1 MSSIS
6 ARPDIHQGHD
16 APHTPDTAG
25 GTQGGGHGVN
35 PALLSHDNTHMPSG
49 WGVGIY
55 GVLGLAGVVCIGLTL
70 WQALMPGDG
79 ADAAKTAKH
88 AIASYHVGFSA
99 ALGIM
104 LGCLAFVLIMHL
116 VKAGWSVT
124 VRRQAENVA
133 SLMPLGALLAVPI
146 VLLAPKLFKWMNPEL
161 LEPGN
166 PKFDVL
172 MVAKS
177 GFLNNEFFYARLAIY
192 FIVWTYLALR
202 LAGYTKQQDRTGDR
216 WISNK
221 AGRTS
226 AWGIL
231 AFALATAFAGID
243 LLKTLD
249 FHWFSTMWGVYFF
262 AGSMVAG
269 LATLVLLMSLIYS
282 SGKLKGL
289 YTREH
294 SHDMGKLLFAFMVF
308 WAYIAFSQYFLYWYA
323 NIPEETAWILQ
334 RGGGDLH
341 NAWTP
346 IFWALCIGHFLAPFP
361 LLLIRRVKQSPVLL
375 SVFALWLLAL
385 HCVDIFWI
393 IRPMTYP
400 DTYVPSDGA
409 FTVAITSTT
418 IGFSWVD
425 VTGVLG
431 PVLLV
436 LAGAVWKLSRG
447 PLIPLK
453 DPRLV
458 EAATHK
464 NYV

>member
-6 ARPDIHQGHD
+6 AGSDLHRGHD
-16 APHTPDTAG
+16 HASHGASAH
-25 GTQGGGHGVN
+25 GGGHGVD
-35 PALLSHDNTHMPSG
+35 PALLTHDNTHMPSG
-49 WGVGIY
+49 WGVGLY
-55 GVLGLAGVVCIGLTL
+55 GVLGLAGLACIGLTL
-70 WQALMPGDG
+70 SQVLMQSGDEAG
-79 ADAAKTAKH
+79 LKAAKH
-88 AIASYHVGFSA
+88 AIASYHVGFAA

-133 SLMPLGALLAVPI
+133 SLIPLGALLALPVVI
-146 VLLAPKLFKWMNPEL
+146 FAPKLFKWMNPAMM
-161 LEPGN
+161 EPTS

-172 MVAKS
+172 MVAKAA
-177 GFLNNEFFYARLAIY
+177 FLNVEFFYARLAVY
-192 FIVWTYLALR
+192 FVVWTYLALR
-202 LAGYTKQQDRTGDR
+202 LAGYSKQQDRTGDK
-216 WISNK
+216 WLSNK
-221 AGRTS
+221 AGWTS

-231 AFALATAFAGID
+231 VFALATAFAGID

-269 LATLVLLMSLIYS
+269 VATLIVLMSLITA

-289 YTREH
+289 YTKEH

-323 NIPEETAWILQ
+323 NIPEETAWVLQ
-334 RGGGDLH
+334 RGGGDLK

-346 IFWALCIGHFLAPFP
+346 VFWILCIGHFIAPFP
-361 LLLIRRVKQSPVLL
+361 LLLIRKVKQTPVIL

-385 HCVDIFWI
+385 HCVDMFWI
-393 IRPMTYP
+393 VRPMVYP
-400 DTYVPSDGA
+400 DTYAPSDGA
-409 FTVAITSTT
+409 FTVAITSTK
-418 IGFSWVD
+418 IGLNWVD
-425 VTGVLG
+425 FTGALG

-436 LAGAVWKLSRG
+436 LAAALWKLSKG

-458 EAATHK
+458 EAASHK